1 MSYTVSVTSQG
12 QISLPAKIRKQLGI
26 SRSGKAI
33 VSVQDGKVIVEPVKN
48 FLELAGSLNTTKKPL
63 TSQEIHDF
71 TAQSVAD
78 ELEKKKK

>member
-33 VSVQDGKVIVEPVKN
+33 VSVQDGKVIVEPVKD
-48 FLELAGSLNTTKKPL
+48 FLEMAGSLKTMKKPL
-63 TSQEIHDF
+63 SSQEIHDF
-71 TAQSVAD
+71 TAQSVVD
-78 ELEKKKK
+78 ELAKKIK